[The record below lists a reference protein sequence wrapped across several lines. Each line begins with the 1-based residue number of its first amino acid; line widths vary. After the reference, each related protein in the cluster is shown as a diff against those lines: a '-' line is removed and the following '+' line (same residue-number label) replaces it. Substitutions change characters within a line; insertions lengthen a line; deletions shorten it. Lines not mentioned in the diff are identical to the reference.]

1 MEALRWIFAER
12 IIQPGVMETDLR
24 VIESAPTLRLRD
36 VINEVLLNDSRD
48 LNMCRIMFVVLSFSD
63 VQYL

>member
-1 MEALRWIFAER
+1 
-12 IIQPGVMETDLR
+12 METDLR

-48 LNMCRIMFVVLSFSD
+48 LDMCRIMFVVLSFSD